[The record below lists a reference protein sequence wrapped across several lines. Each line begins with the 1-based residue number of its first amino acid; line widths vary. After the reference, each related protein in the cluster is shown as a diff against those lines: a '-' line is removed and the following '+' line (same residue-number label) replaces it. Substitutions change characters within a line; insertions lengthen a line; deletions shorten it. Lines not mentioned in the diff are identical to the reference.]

1 MEQRPMQKI
10 NVGDID
16 RELLGHFFLSNYW
29 GVPSPLEQTAAVNPF
44 DAAIPQEKQAEIRQ
58 LVEVIRTRH
67 PDHNYGVWLLVDF
80 WRSCEGS
87 QIPAALAVG
96 IADADAGEIYA
107 HGDGS
112 DVIDFRI
119 VNAFGMLRA
128 PGESARAPSPSD

>member
-1 MEQRPMQKI
+1 MQNV

-16 RELLGHFFLSNYW
+16 RVLLGHFFLSNYW
-29 GVPSPLEQTAAVNPF
+29 GIPSPLAQTATVNPF

-58 LVEVIRTRH
+58 LVEVIRDRH

-128 PGESARAPSPSD
+128 PGESARQNSENSGA